1 MNHLRI
7 VGRTSLV
14 FLFAGAV
21 LTGQASS
28 QIPEQSPPPPPG
40 QYEYDQTPVALDT
53 PDYSD
58 DVPAHLAIVDGAAT
72 IERDGRV
79 ETAEENIILLA
90 GDRVRTERGR
100 VEILFADGSTID
112 LDHFTRLDLMSD
124 SLLRLLAGRVR
135 MTIARTATAID
146 YRVDATPGSV
156 WIKTAG
162 DYRVT
167 LADTRSGDQELG
179 VTVLRGSAELRN
191 PHGMTLVRAGT
202 YAAVTANTAPSL
214 PFVANSASFD
224 DFDRWAEDQR
234 DARYGVESARYL
246 PEEVS
251 YYSGSFDR
259 YGSWDYLPT
268 YGHVWYPRVAVG
280 WRPYHHG
287 RWSFGARFGWF
298 WVGLDRHWGWA
309 THHYGRW
316 GYGSNRWFWIPGRR
330 WSPAWV
336 SWAYAPGYVSW
347 CPLGFDNRPLISITN
362 VFGRNSWH
370 PWTFVPSAIVRE
382 QFPRD
387 AIRGVRARHRAG
399 HLAAICRAVERARVP
414 DWIRRPRATAAG
426 ADARLRGATRL
437 IGRRSRVRLFRQQ
450 RRVRRPCPNGR
461 AIRWRRIAIA
471 TALAHR
477 TVARGRSGRRRQPA
491 GPVSVAAARSRGSRS
506 RRRSR
511 RGPRQVARRAE
522 GFARGRMPHQPMVQ
536 GCRGITARSR
546 DWAIRT
552 ADFDR
557 GCRARNG
564 RRPNRRRR
572 KPSAP
577 SRGDRATTAL
587 SHDRRTPKAGCARVC
602 RAASDRRRNRRRRK
616 LNARSRGDPG
626 TTAPSHD
633 RRTPTAG
640 CARVCRV
647 GSGPHPSRP
656 LRSVSSREDRGAV
669 PSRVRRD
676 RAEARL
682 MSTAVASGRASRK
695 ARRRH
700 GLNRRDPNR
709 RDSSHLVLNRHVRRR
724 SSEQLRPGRA
734 DPDPTVAA
742 AARHNRAAAA
752 EEARLK
758 ALGDWINL
766 ASREFSTG
774 SSVRSGTTSCFLSGC
789 CCSDLSSCTRPH
801 RRSSRASPA
810 PSSSDTP

>member
-7 VGRTSLV
+7 VGRSFLV

-21 LTGQASS
+21 LTGRASS

-112 LDHFTRLDLMSD
+112 LDHYTRLDLMSD

-135 MTIARTATAID
+135 MTIARTSTAID

-167 LADTRSGDQELG
+167 LADTRSGEPELG

-316 GYGSNRWFWIPGRR
+316 GYSSNRWFWIPGRR

-370 PWTFVPSAIVRE
+370 PWTFVPRRSFANNFLVTRYAVSGHDIAPGTWRQFAVRSNAPASPTGFVGRAQPLRAPTRGYAVPRGSSAAGPAFDYFGNSGAFAARARTAGPSGGDVLPSRLPSRIAPSRAADPVAGDNRPAPSASSSRA
-382 QFPRD
+382 FPRL
-387 AIRGVRARHRAG
+387 AQPSSQSPRPETGGSPSRMLRAR
-399 HLAAICRAVERARVP
+399 P
-414 DWIRRPRATAAG
+414 DASPADGSGLPRNYSPEPRSG
-426 ADARLRGATRL
+426 NSDSGL
-437 IGRRSRVRLFRQQ
+437 RSRVPGTQ
-450 RRVRRPCPNGR
+450 RSAPEPSAPETQRAQPWGPRNYSPESRPSSPESGLRSRVPGGQRSAPESPAPETQRAQPWGPRNYSPEPRPSNPDSGLRSRVPGGQRSAPEPSAPERVEPRGPWRSAEPRSSGSGGGSPDVDRGGLRSRVPQSAPPSRSEPSRSEPSRSEPSRSQPSRSAPEQR
-461 AIRWRRIAIA
+461 AAPS
-471 TALAHR
+471 
-477 TVARGRSGRRRQPA
+477 RSGS
-491 GPVSVAAARSRGSRS
+491 GSGSGSDGGSRNQAQA
-506 RRRSR
+506 SR
-511 RGPRQVARRAE
+511 RG
-522 GFARGRMPHQPMVQ
+522 GRG
-536 GCRGITARSR
+536 
-546 DWAIRT
+546 
-552 ADFDR
+552 
-557 GCRARNG
+557 
-564 RRPNRRRR
+564 
-572 KPSAP
+572 
-577 SRGDRATTAL
+577 
-587 SHDRRTPKAGCARVC
+587 
-602 RAASDRRRNRRRRK
+602 
-616 LNARSRGDPG
+616 
-626 TTAPSHD
+626 
-633 RRTPTAG
+633 
-640 CARVCRV
+640 
-647 GSGPHPSRP
+647 
-656 LRSVSSREDRGAV
+656 
-669 PSRVRRD
+669 
-676 RAEARL
+676 
-682 MSTAVASGRASRK
+682 
-695 ARRRH
+695 
-700 GLNRRDPNR
+700 
-709 RDSSHLVLNRHVRRR
+709 
-724 SSEQLRPGRA
+724 
-734 DPDPTVAA
+734 
-742 AARHNRAAAA
+742 
-752 EEARLK
+752 
-758 ALGDWINL
+758 
-766 ASREFSTG
+766 
-774 SSVRSGTTSCFLSGC
+774 
-789 CCSDLSSCTRPH
+789 
-801 RRSSRASPA
+801 
-810 PSSSDTP
+810 